1 MKKLKVFVLGTRGF
15 PNIQGGVE
23 KHCEQLYPRL
33 VKLGCDVTVV
43 ARTPY
48 IPKEKRLSE
57 WKGVK
62 FLHLRTPKQK
72 YLETITHTF
81 LGVLLARLSCPD
93 ILHIHAVGPALMI
106 PFARVLG
113 LKVVFTNHGPDYR
126 RQKWGAFA
134 KIVLR
139 AGEFSGITSANKV
152 IVISHNIKD
161 TVQKK
166 YGRKS
171 LECIHNGVTLP
182 EIVPAGNTLKKYG
195 LEQGKYVFNACRFV
209 PEKGLHDLI
218 ISYCRIENPPF
229 KLVIA
234 GDADHKTG
242 YSEKIKKLAKKSKN
256 VILTGFISGTPLKEL
271 YSNAGLFILPSYYE
285 GLPIVLL
292 EAMSYGLPVLV
303 SNIPAHRELNLPQFR
318 FFPAGDVNKLS
329 VKTVELF
336 KRGISEEERE
346 KQRIMIEKNYNWD
359 RIAEQTLQVYKEC

>member
-1 MKKLKVFVLGTRGF
+1 MKIFVLGTRGF
-15 PNIQGGVE
+15 PDVQGGVE

-43 ARTPY
+43 TRTPY
-48 IPKEKRLSE
+48 IPREKRLRE

-72 YLETITHTF
+72 YLEAITHTF
-81 LGVLLARLSCPD
+81 IGVFLARLSCPD

-126 RQKWGAFA
+126 RQKWGTFA

-139 AGEFSGITSANKV
+139 TGEFFGTKSANKV
-152 IVISHNIKD
+152 IVISRNIQD

-171 LECIHNGVTLP
+171 LECIPNGVTLQK
-182 EIVPAGNTLKKYG
+182 IVPAGNTLKKYG
-195 LEQGKYVFNACRFV
+195 LEQSKYVFTVCRFV

-218 ISYCRIENPPF
+218 TSYRRIKNPPF

-234 GDADHKTG
+234 GDADHKTC
-242 YSEKIKKLAKKSKN
+242 YSEKIKKLAKESKN
-256 VILTGFISGTPLKEL
+256 VILTGFISGTPLAEL

-303 SNIPAHRELNLPQFR
+303 SNIPAHRELNLPIFR

-329 VKTVELF
+329 RKTVELF
-336 KRGISEEERE
+336 KQGISEEEKE
-346 KQRIMIEKNYNWD
+346 KQRIMIEGNYNWGK
-359 RIAEQTLQVYKEC
+359 IAEQTLLVYIEC